1 MSDELVPSGTTM
13 ARQRGGTLTERAD
26 SLNAALEAGRGRI
39 ETTLIER
46 SATTISRARERLSL
60 SGEHTIV
67 GFFGATGSGKSSLFN
82 AVAGQ
87 KLARAAHTRPTTVAA
102 QAAVWGREGSEEVLD
117 WLGVSE
123 RVYPLEDPA
132 EAPITPEMLVPET
145 PSAALNETRVPAPGL
160 WNRIRTIVGKGQ
172 THTRSGGLILL
183 DLPDFDSVRRD
194 NRELV
199 ERMVGYVDVLVWVV
213 DPQKYADAVLHHE
226 FIEPLAA
233 HGGTMLCV
241 LNQSD
246 LLDAHDLPQV
256 LDSLRQLLIQDGIS
270 HHLLAEPIAVSART
284 GAGLDSLKS
293 LLGQV
298 AAAKSAALQRVT
310 ADLDA
315 IHGELSDRDGGPVEA
330 SISEESVDTLTA
342 SCFRASGAGTVLDAA
357 VSSYKRR
364 AGARTG
370 WIATR
375 WVAKFRPDP
384 LKRLHLGYADGSDT
398 RQDTAVDELFDAEPG
413 QPSADPAHLV
423 ASSLPPLSPAQRAS
437 VANSVRA
444 FGAETAHG
452 IEEPWNS
459 SIRNAALEHEQQLPA
474 AFERAIAGVDYRTDR
489 RQWWWALLNSVQW
502 VALLSALV
510 GVLWLTGM
518 AAAAY
523 FQVPLPPPPTP
534 DGSPVPVPTLLLLL
548 GVLLGIVAAGA
559 GRALTAMDAR
569 IYRQRIQRALT
580 RGLEAA
586 LNEQVVHPV
595 ENEIMRLETYRNHL
609 R

>member
-1 MSDELVPSGTTM
+1 MSDELVPSSTTM

-60 SGEHTIV
+60 SAEHTIV

-132 EAPITPEMLVPET
+132 EAPITPETLVPET

-160 WNRIRTIVGKGQ
+160 WNRIRTMVGKGQ

-256 LDSLRQLLIQDGIS
+256 LESLRQLLAQDGIS

-330 SISEESVDTLTA
+330 SIRVGGYTHRLMFHSQ
-342 SCFRASGAGTVLDAA
+342 RRG
-357 VSSYKRR
+357 YR
-364 AGARTG
+364 AGCSG
-370 WIATR
+370 
-375 WVAKFRPDP
+375 
-384 LKRLHLGYADGSDT
+384 
-398 RQDTAVDELFDAEPG
+398 
-413 QPSADPAHLV
+413 
-423 ASSLPPLSPAQRAS
+423 
-437 VANSVRA
+437 
-444 FGAETAHG
+444 
-452 IEEPWNS
+452 
-459 SIRNAALEHEQQLPA
+459 
-474 AFERAIAGVDYRTDR
+474 
-489 RQWWWALLNSVQW
+489 
-502 VALLSALV
+502 
-510 GVLWLTGM
+510 
-518 AAAAY
+518 
-523 FQVPLPPPPTP
+523 
-534 DGSPVPVPTLLLLL
+534 
-548 GVLLGIVAAGA
+548 
-559 GRALTAMDAR
+559 
-569 IYRQRIQRALT
+569 
-580 RGLEAA
+580 
-586 LNEQVVHPV
+586 
-595 ENEIMRLETYRNHL
+595 
-609 R
+609 